1 MCKNSSNWV
10 ELGVDGNLPETPE
23 GTADKSLLY
32 LRKSLIE
39 QKRLYEAY
47 SIVRTESRLGDTIE
61 SLSPFQ
67 EWLDVSEREINRDD
81 EIFMNHVALARTFY
95 ADRLHDFVLE
105 SQAREELLKASTAM
119 EPFTE
124 GNILTY
130 NPRLHLLGMMVL
142 CDINAA
148 PDPIERSDEV
158 LKFAEIACKAG
169 ETHIQ
174 RVFIRKAYEAAD
186 QRIDHS
192 AGHSLL
198 GHILAR
204 RDQVL
209 LQYLDFEVEDAQ
221 CAYYTA
227 GCLINIGFF
236 MQQQHRSGE
245 RLECLSDF
253 EKSNKDFD
261 VPSLGVRLYDTA
273 KTAALI
279 QGRED
284 QAKVLKKRKYHVK
297 AQFSYVR
304 VDTEG
309 NIDEI
314 TDDPNDYIHEWIQEV
329 PGASDIMERHMFIS
343 SKLILRW
350 TLSEVKKSQL
360 SQSQAKVILC
370 WDYLRA
376 IESNNDSGFE
386 LWSQT
391 LEPETSPEAIYGAPK
406 PVEPQR
412 WDAWLEVVEPWLK
425 RSDLGPSI
433 LHRHNLLKAIS
444 QCRVQWWGKSRIIPM
459 PKEILVR
466 STYECRR
473 NLEIH
478 QFIDQRV
485 VTRQEIWQCNSSIAT
500 NIILLG
506 LSSIART
513 EGLVNDQMLIEA
525 KYLLE
530 ELVASCREDGR
541 ADFLHSALKTS
552 ATCSWRYT

>member
-1 MCKNSSNWV
+1 M
-10 ELGVDGNLPETPE
+10 
-23 GTADKSLLY
+23 
-32 LRKSLIE
+32 E
-39 QKRLYEAY
+39 QKRLYEA
-47 SIVRTESRLGDTIE
+47 SAIVRTESRLGDTIE

-67 EWLDVSEREINRDD
+67 EWLDVSEREKDRDD
-81 EIFMNHVALARTFY
+81 EVFMNQVALARTFY
-95 ADRLHDFVLE
+95 ADRLHDFGLE
-105 SQAREELLKASTAM
+105 SQAREELLKASTVI

-124 GNILTY
+124 GNISMY

-148 PDPIERSDEV
+148 PDPIERSDEA

-174 RVFIRKAYEAAD
+174 RVFIRKAFEAAD

-227 GCLINIGFF
+227 SCLTSIGFF
-236 MQQQHRSGE
+236 MQQQHRSSE
-245 RLECLSDF
+245 WLECFSDF
-253 EKSNKDFD
+253 EKFSKDFD

-284 QAKVLKKRKYHVK
+284 QAKVFEKRSYHFK
-297 AQFSYVR
+297 AQCPYVR
-304 VDTEG
+304 VGAEG
-309 NIDEI
+309 NIEEI
-314 TDDPNDYIHEWIQEV
+314 TDDPNDYIHEWVQEV

-343 SKLILRW
+343 SKIVLRW
-350 TLSEVKKSQL
+350 TLYEIKKSQL
-360 SQSQAKVILC
+360 SLSQAKVILC

-376 IESNNDSGFE
+376 IESTNANGFE

-391 LEPETSPEAIYGAPK
+391 LKPENLRDAIYGAPR
-406 PVEPQR
+406 PAEPQR

-444 QCRVQWWGKSRIIPM
+444 RCRIQWWGISRITPM

-466 STYECRR
+466 STYECRK
-473 NLEIH
+473 NLENH
-478 QFIDQRV
+478 RSIDQRV
-485 VTRQEIWQCNSSIAT
+485 VTRQEIWQCKSSIAR
-500 NIILLG
+500 NIVLLG

-552 ATCSWRYT
+552 ATCSWTRYLNY